1 MLVRW
6 LQLVA
11 LYALLA
17 TSGVGCSSATGP
29 VGGNRGGQMLA
40 VENPMFIQAGSV
52 DSLWEPLVDSV
63 DDYFQIAHEERVRQV
78 GDILTEGRIDTYP
91 LVSATYLEPWRRDS
105 VTPTERLEATLQSMR
120 RTALVRVM
128 PANGGYLVEIQV
140 YKEIEDV
147 AQPEG
152 AAIGVAEVSR
162 AATALSLDRL
172 GDLEPI
178 SVPGRLGWIPRG
190 RDFALEQ
197 VMLNNLRQRLAG
209 PPLQPLGPTG
219 PTPWNPQP
227 LPPPPLT
234 GPMLPPPP
242 LQ

>member
-1 MLVRW
+1 MLARPIQFVT
-6 LQLVA
+6 LF
-11 LYALLA
+11 ALLLA
-17 TSGVGCSSATGP
+17 SGAGCNSAAGP
-29 VGGNRGGQMLA
+29 VGGYPDGQVLA

-52 DSLWEPLVDSV
+52 DSLWEPLVNTV
-63 DDYFQIAHEERVRQV
+63 DDFFQIAHEERVRQV
-78 GDILTEGRIDTYP
+78 GDVLTEGRIDTYP
-91 LVSATYLEPWRRDS
+91 LVSATYLEPWRRDT

-162 AATALSLDRL
+162 AASALSLNRL
-172 GDLEPI
+172 GDREPI

-197 VMLNNLRQRLAG
+197 VMLSNLRQRLAG
-209 PPLQPLGPTG
+209 PPLAPLGPA
-219 PTPWNPQP
+219 PWTPQP

-234 GPMLPPPP
+234 GQMLPPPP
-242 LQ
+242 AP